1 MKLEKLD
8 RYIDGNCLSRNE
20 MATVINDPLLLLAY
34 DAGNT
39 KSYIYILQLSKL
51 VRKTYGRF
59 KLVKEVF
66 YIIGNTQLSLW
77 QKLKAK
83 IRYLTY

>member
-1 MKLEKLD
+1 MNLEKLD
-8 RYIDGNCLSRNE
+8 RYIDGDCLSRNE

-34 DAGNT
+34 DACNT

>member
-8 RYIDGNCLSRNE
+8 RYIDGDCLSRNE

-39 KSYIYILQLSKL
+39 KCCVASD
-51 VRKTYGRF
+51 
-59 KLVKEVF
+59 
-66 YIIGNTQLSLW
+66 
-77 QKLKAK
+77 
-83 IRYLTY
+83 